1 MQDLGHQSAW
11 DVSPYLIAKD
21 DFTKKSAAPMGG
33 CTMKKVPLESA
44 FVAGGLAVVAVVLPA
59 AHF

>member
-1 MQDLGHQSAW
+1 
-11 DVSPYLIAKD
+11 
-21 DFTKKSAAPMGG
+21 MGG

-44 FVAGGLAVVAVVLPA
+44 FVAAGLAVVAVVLPA